1 MHGIIDKKF
10 EISFLFFDISQNK
23 NLIQV
28 PMSIDILS
36 SSIEQE
42 ENLKKKKK
50 KKKKKNKSSELTI
63 DENV

>member
-1 MHGIIDKKF
+1 
-10 EISFLFFDISQNK
+10 
-23 NLIQV
+23 
-28 PMSIDILS
+28 MSIDILS
-36 SSIEQE
+36 YSIEQE